1 MGEPTSRPP
10 TSTDSR
16 YRLLEGDKESPY
28 SLLGYSLKLRP
39 LPEPVPESD
48 KPETSPSFQPMKAE
62 VAYWECKFTSSVRNL
77 ARWDQVDH
85 QHVIRRTSQNIEE
98 AVAMTREL
106 TKTELTK
113 LEHPGH
119 ITGYSTVY
127 KSECT
132 IATAM
137 GDPKNAAR
145 ISEAIRRDQFP
156 HLGSPD
162 SQGRK
167 SPTDEDRRMAIEILM
182 ATAAL
187 ILGASLEP
195 KGLPQHGT
203 PPPQPPPSLRPPQN
217 LPVDLQIY

>member
-1 MGEPTSRPP
+1 ME
-10 TSTDSR
+10 
-16 YRLLEGDKESPY
+16 
-28 SLLGYSLKLRP
+28 
-39 LPEPVPESD
+39 
-48 KPETSPSFQPMKAE
+48 AE

-132 IATAM
+132 IATAT

-156 HLGSPD
+156 GLSSYG
-162 SQGRK
+162 QGRK
-167 SPTDEDRRMAIEILM
+167 SPLDEDRRMVIEILA
-182 ATAAL
+182 ATVAP

-203 PPPQPPPSLRPPQN
+203 SP
-217 LPVDLQIY
+217 